1 MSWFEDAYQK
11 ANLRFDHEKIVFY
24 ESIRGRYWEVMMDWE
39 KPIMDKIAELSVK
52 EGDHVLECGFG
63 MGILSDAIQARKPA
77 SHTICENHKD
87 IIPRLRSWAKNKS
100 NVILHEDKWINVKDS
115 EYSVILIDTYADDDL
130 PKFKQFCEAK
140 MNKGIISWWNH
151 LGSEEHTM
159 GWDNVKFYDVTVD
172 PPKNAYYNNSIYKIP
187 IKEL

>member
-1 MSWFEDAYQK
+1 MGFQQEYQDTSL
-11 ANLRFDHEKIVFY
+11 NFDHDKIVFY
-24 ESIRGRYWEVMMDWE
+24 ESSRGRVWQVMMRWE
-39 KPIMDKIAELSVK
+39 TPIMNKIAELCVN

-87 IIPRLRSWAKNKS
+87 IIPRLKSWAKDKS
-100 NVILHEDKWINVKDS
+100 NVILHEDKWINVKDGK
-115 EYSVILIDTYADDDL
+115 YSVILIDTYADDDL

-151 LGSEEHTM
+151 SGKETM
-159 GWDNVKFYDVTVD
+159 GWDNVKFYDVNIK
-172 PPKNAYYNNSIYKIP
+172 PPKNSYYNKSIYKIP